1 MDKTLTVIDTSLLS
15 ALSATAQSVPRLR
28 KNHNVHT
35 RLDDSV
41 QRLYNA
47 MEPGTYVRPHR
58 HPHPDRWEFFQIVSG
73 CAAVLTFDSQGT
85 VLERLVLS
93 ADGPKLAVEI
103 PGNLWHTIASLQAG
117 TVLFEIKQGPYQAV
131 SDKDFAAWAPCE
143 GEEAAPK
150 FARWFSSALP
160 GQSHPV

>member
-1 MDKTLTVIDTSLLS
+1 MDKTLTVINASLLS
-15 ALSATAQSVPRLR
+15 ALSATARSMPRLR
-28 KNHNVHT
+28 KNHNIHS
-35 RLDDSV
+35 RFDDPV

-58 HPHPDRWEFFQIVSG
+58 HPHADRWEFFQIVAG
-73 CAAVLTFDSQGT
+73 RAAVLTFDSQGT

-93 ADGPKLAVEI
+93 ADGPNLAVEI
-103 PGNLWHTIASLQAG
+103 PGNQWHTIASLQSG

-131 SDKDFAAWAPCE
+131 SDKDFAAWAPSE

-150 FARWFSSALP
+150 FAHWFSIALP
-160 GQSHPV
+160 GQTYPT